1 MPKFLG
7 AYVLAVAIFCGFA
20 FEGRS
25 ALTPSR
31 APAAPSSIGGPAEVH
46 YAPAEDLESIDVA
59 LIGEAEKQ
67 IDMAA
72 YVLTDRAVIQG
83 LREAAARGVRVRIW
97 RDASMAAKVGDYDVE
112 AQLGGRVQGLE
123 IRSNAP
129 GDELM
134 HLKGYCVDH
143 RLLRTGSANFS
154 RSGETRQD
162 NDLVA
167 LRGQSVCAGFDA
179 KFDGAWGSGLRNGSR
194 AARPRSLVASGWQ
207 CEKGARLSE
216 CTTREGW
223 AVSLA
228 DAQRSDAQ
236 SL

>member
-7 AYVLAVAIFCGFA
+7 AYVLAAAIFCGFA

-25 ALTPSR
+25 ALTLSGS
-31 APAAPSSIGGPAEVH
+31 PAAPSSIGGPAEVH

-112 AQLGGRVQGLE
+112 AQLGGQVQGLE

-179 KFDGAWGSGLRNGSR
+179 KFDGAWGRG
-194 AARPRSLVASGWQ
+194 
-207 CEKGARLSE
+207 
-216 CTTREGW
+216 
-223 AVSLA
+223 
-228 DAQRSDAQ
+228 
-236 SL
+236 